1 MENHSHHHHHH
12 HHHGSHDHGNNL
24 SFAFW
29 INTVFAV
36 IELFGGFYTNSVAI
50 MSDALHDFGDSLSIG
65 LAYYFHK
72 KSKKKRDASF
82 SYGYKRFSLL
92 GAFINSIVLIT
103 GSVFVIIE
111 SVKRVAH
118 PEAVNAKGM
127 LILALLGVAANGI
140 ALLRLRKGS
149 SVNERVI
156 SLHFVDDVLGWVAV
170 LIGSVVMIFADVP
183 VLDPILS
190 LLISLYILYNVFK
203 NLRHFF
209 GIILQSIPANVKFD
223 EVKKTLL
230 SIPNVTDIHDI
241 HAWTMDGEY
250 NIMTIHLVV
259 RKQTTTDA
267 IETTKKEVRHALEHL
282 NIQHLTIETEY
293 EDQSCALKNC

>member
-12 HHHGSHDHGNNL
+12 HGHEHGKNL
-24 SFAFW
+24 TLAFW
-29 INTVFAV
+29 INTGFAI

-72 KSKKKRDASF
+72 KSLKKRDSSF

-92 GAFINSIVLIT
+92 GAFINSIVLVT
-103 GSVFVIIE
+103 GSIFVIIE

-127 LILALLGVAANGI
+127 LILAIIGVAANGF
-140 ALLRLRKGS
+140 ALLRLRKGT

-156 SLHFVDDVLGWVAV
+156 SLHFIEDILGWVAV
-170 LIGSVVMIFADVP
+170 LIGSVVMMFADVP

-190 LLISLYILYNVFK
+190 LLIALYILYNVFK

-209 GIILQSIPANVKFD
+209 GIILQSIPANVNLE
-223 EVKKTLL
+223 EVKTKLL
-230 SIPNVTDIHDI
+230 ALPNVKGIHDV
-241 HAWTMDGEY
+241 HAWSMDGEY
-250 NIMTIHLVV
+250 NIMTIHLVLG
-259 RKQTTTDA
+259 RQTPSDE
-267 IETTKKEVRHALEHL
+267 IETIKKEVRHALEHL

-293 EDQSCALKNC
+293 EDQSCALENC